1 MISQTSKNNI
11 PTSSSQEQ
19 YNLIPKIRVIIRKR
33 PLSQKEIL
41 KSDTDII
48 EIRNQNKVIVK
59 ELKQKFDL
67 TKYIEEHPFIFD
79 NAFDENSTNEEI
91 YISTIRP
98 MIEAAFNKTK
108 ITCFAY
114 GQTGSG
120 KTFTMMG
127 SSNKI
132 PGMYLLASYDIF
144 SLLQN
149 NKYNGLSIWISF
161 YEIYCGKLFDL
172 LNERN
177 ILTAREDGKQNIIIV
192 GLTEKK
198 VLNLNNL
205 MSLIEY
211 GLKVRTVGITGA
223 NSDSSRSHGIIQI
236 NIKDI
241 NNNIHGKISFIDL
254 AGSERAADTI
264 NTNKQTKF
272 DGAEINKSLLAL
284 KECIRA
290 LDQEKKHTPFRGSKL
305 TLVLRDSFIGNCKTL
320 MIANISPSLSCS
332 EHTLNTLRYAD
343 RVKELRGKNDI
354 RIGEGNINLN
364 YSNSN
369 NCDFGN
375 CNYEELANLMYM
387 PRKHGISVKYNVDD
401 NLKKISA
408 RKTFRKGKKNELK
421 KIYGKNNEIDDNN
434 WENMKG
440 LNCNL
445 FNNLPSINENNNFGN
460 LYLGNNINNYNNNI
474 GNIINQ
480 QQGYN
485 NNLQNNNINNLQ
497 NNNLNK
503 NYNLENNFIQLGNNN
518 SLMNLNNPFIN
529 PSKIIP
535 EENFNNNNSQ
545 ENNTNLQNINQ
556 DINSNKNQWNLN
568 NLNNNNLTQN
578 NKENQIQIQ
587 KNENILKENLF
598 NQKIEFKLNQNSLF
612 ENKENIQLNNITH
625 QKQQLNIFNQ
635 TDENVT
641 NENNNIV
648 SKNNQ
653 NQENDTFAFLNE
665 YLGFNNQKKQNLNEN
680 ELSKLKDKY
689 ETLVNSILTEGKN
702 YIENHKAHIDEMV
715 KDIKNEMNLINSVE
729 TKSNIEEYITNLLNI
744 FNSQEMKIKNMK
756 NNLINFKQ
764 MLKEEN
770 ELGEK
775 INNLTK
781 DDLNKNNENT
791 LSDIKPIENNDV
803 ININFNNE
811 EKKEDS

>member
-1 MISQTSKNNI
+1 MK
-11 PTSSSQEQ
+11 
-19 YNLIPKIRVIIRKR
+19 
-33 PLSQKEIL
+33 
-41 KSDTDII
+41 
-48 EIRNQNKVIVK
+48 
-59 ELKQKFDL
+59 
-67 TKYIEEHPFIFD
+67 
-79 NAFDENSTNEEI
+79 
-91 YISTIRP
+91 
-98 MIEAAFNKTK
+98 
-108 ITCFAY
+108 
-114 GQTGSG
+114 
-120 KTFTMMG
+120 
-127 SSNKI
+127 
-132 PGMYLLASYDIF
+132 
-144 SLLQN
+144 
-149 NKYNGLSIWISF
+149 
-161 YEIYCGKLFDL
+161 
-172 LNERN
+172 
-177 ILTAREDGKQNIIIV
+177 
-192 GLTEKK
+192 
-198 VLNLNNL
+198 
-205 MSLIEY
+205 
-211 GLKVRTVGITGA
+211 
-223 NSDSSRSHGIIQI
+223 
-236 NIKDI
+236 
-241 NNNIHGKISFIDL
+241 
-254 AGSERAADTI
+254 
-264 NTNKQTKF
+264 
-272 DGAEINKSLLAL
+272 
-284 KECIRA
+284 
-290 LDQEKKHTPFRGSKL
+290 
-305 TLVLRDSFIGNCKTL
+305 L
-320 MIANISPSLSCS
+320 MI
-332 EHTLNTLRYAD
+332 
-343 RVKELRGKNDI
+343 
-354 RIGEGNINLN
+354 
-364 YSNSN
+364 
-369 NCDFGN
+369 
-375 CNYEELANLMYM
+375 
-387 PRKHGISVKYNVDD
+387 
-401 NLKKISA
+401 
-408 RKTFRKGKKNELK
+408 
-421 KIYGKNNEIDDNN
+421 
-434 WENMKG
+434 
-440 LNCNL
+440 NCNL

-612 ENKENIQLNNITH
+612 ENKENLQLNNITH

-803 ININFNNE
+803 ININFKNK